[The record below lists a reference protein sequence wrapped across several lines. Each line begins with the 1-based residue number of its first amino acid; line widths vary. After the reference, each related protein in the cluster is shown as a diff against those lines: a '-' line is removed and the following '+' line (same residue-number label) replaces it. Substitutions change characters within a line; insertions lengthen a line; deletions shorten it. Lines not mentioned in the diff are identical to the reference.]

1 MTNGFCL
8 FMYCCSIFHYNN
20 IENSVR
26 VDIWTTDFSLISS
39 NALKCIVTLI
49 IFFKF
54 IFIYFTL
61 SGTIGKC
68 SAAAYFMDTDN
79 KHVCQILQCDPPEK
93 CLWSPGTPGKFA
105 GFIRFVGTMNQDFCG
120 NLSYLIV
127 SKWNQ

>member
-1 MTNGFCL
+1 MIKRIDEWVL
-8 FMYCCSIFHYNN
+8 FN

-26 VDIWTTDFSLISS
+26 VHVCTTDFSFISS
-39 NALKCIVTLI
+39 SALKRTVTLI
-49 IFFKF
+49 IH
-54 IFIYFTL
+54 FTL

-105 GFIRFVGTMNQDFCG
+105 GFIRFVWTTNQDIWG
-120 NLSYLIV
+120 NLLYFIV
-127 SKWNQ
+127 SK